1 MRPEACTGT
10 ASVRLERCSGL
21 VRSEGSASV
30 CPAHR
35 TSRSTLVPSQ
45 LLSHHTAMADRV
57 QPHGRPPDPGTT
69 RQEPP
74 EYQAEMAPRSCPSAT
89 SISDTNLDGS
99 QGGLP
104 DQYQGSPGSGGIQY
118 GLTRTSEDS
127 QGLPNPTPYWG
138 DQGLGLGLSATRLA
152 DKSSVEPHRVREA
165 RAERILRRRHFSQNY
180 IV

>member
-1 MRPEACTGT
+1 
-10 ASVRLERCSGL
+10 
-21 VRSEGSASV
+21 
-30 CPAHR
+30 
-35 TSRSTLVPSQ
+35 
-45 LLSHHTAMADRV
+45 MADRV

-104 DQYQGSPGSGGIQY
+104 DQYQDSPGSGDIQY

-127 QGLPNPTPYWG
+127 QGLPNPTVSL
-138 DQGLGLGLSATRLA
+138 QLHNLSNPTTASLC
-152 DKSSVEPHRVREA
+152 
-165 RAERILRRRHFSQNY
+165 RI
-180 IV
+180 